1 MVLANIASGADSSDG
16 FSTPDP
22 AVVVDRLIKR
32 YAGREVV
39 RDLSFEVRRGEVFA
53 LLGPNGAGKTT
64 TIEILE
70 GFREADEGQV
80 LVLGENPASSRS
92 LKQRVGMMPQ
102 QSSLYPQITVREAI
116 TLFCAYY
123 QAGAAPAALLDL
135 VGLGDRADD
144 RFKTLSGGEKQR
156 LSLGLA
162 MAGNPEL
169 IFLDEPTA
177 AMDPRARQTTWDLI
191 TELRAGGVTIVLT
204 THYLEEANR
213 LADRVAIIDHGR
225 LVGLGA
231 PSELTHHS
239 GGIVRFFAAPAPA
252 VDMLLRLPG
261 VTNAQE
267 ERPGFYRLDSADPD
281 ELLIEV
287 AVWSRANA
295 VRVRDLRIERAT
307 LEEVFLQLTEEE
319 ARR

>member
-1 MVLANIASGADSSDG
+1 MVLANSALQAGSADGSPTSH
-16 FSTPDP
+16 P
-22 AVVVDRLIKR
+22 AVVVERLVKR
-32 YAGREVV
+32 YADREVV
-39 RDLSFEVRRGEVFA
+39 RDLSFTVRRGEVFA

-70 GFREADEGQV
+70 GFRTLDDGRV
-80 LVLGENPASSRS
+80 LVLGENPASSRT

-102 QSSLYPQITVREAI
+102 QSALYPQITVREAL

-123 QAGAAPAALLDL
+123 RAGASANVLLNL
-135 VGLGDRADD
+135 IGLGERADD

-162 MAGNPEL
+162 LAGNPEL

-191 TELRAGGVTIVLT
+191 SQLRAGGVTIVLT

-231 PSELTHHS
+231 PSDLTQRS
-239 GGIVRFFAAPAPA
+239 GGVVRFFAAPAPA
-252 VDMLLRLPG
+252 VDTLLHLPG
-261 VTNAQE
+261 VNAAHE
-267 ERPGFYRLDSADPD
+267 ERPGFYRLESADPD

-295 VRVRDLRIERAT
+295 VRVRDLRFERAT

-319 ARR
+319 VRP